1 MSGRPRPKLK
11 PSMKKR
17 VTTKTRFYIDYEW
30 WEQSDLDLRT
40 YLFTRLKIGDNV
52 EQETEIDEVDLV
64 DLETGEVR
72 RVDGFQYMVQEYFKQ
87 MPEDF
92 VQRTSLVDGVFCVL
106 LANAN
111 RPMSVTEI
119 AEKVSRSPET
129 VLRTISGPRVYQ
141 GIRPVLDD

>member
-17 VTTKTRFYIDYEW
+17 VTIKTRFSIDYEW

-40 YLFTRLKIGDNV
+40 YLFTRLNIGDDV

-64 DLETGEVR
+64 DPETGEVR

-119 AEKVSRSPET
+119 AEKVGRTPET
-129 VLRTISGPRVYQ
+129 VLNTIGGPRVYQ
-141 GIRPVLDD
+141 GIRPVLED